1 MLVITLLVLAVC
13 IDSFATSITYG
24 IGKIKIPF
32 HCTLLINII
41 GAAMLAASLMLAD
54 FISDRISINSIKIL
68 SGGLLFIMGA
78 VNLFFPFIKSIFTH
92 CKGKELT
99 NFALV
104 KKSILLAIFLDE
116 TKADLDRSKSLS
128 VKEACFL
135 GVALS
140 VDSLASGFS
149 GGLGICQG
157 YFIYGV
163 LLCFFLGLLG
173 INLGARIGRLISLRV
188 SNRLDL
194 SFLSGILLILLGFTK
209 LK

>member
-78 VNLFFPFIKSIFTH
+78 VNLFFPFIKSIFTN

-104 KKSILLAIFLDE
+104 KKSILLVIFLDE
-116 TKADLDRSKSLS
+116 TKADLDKSKSLS

-163 LLCFFLGLLG
+163 LLCFFLGLIG
-173 INLGARIGRLISLRV
+173 INLGAKIGRLISLRV

-194 SFLSGILLILLGFTK
+194 SFLSGILLIILGFTK
-209 LK
+209 LR

>member
-1 MLVITLLVLAVC
+1 MLIITLLVLAVC

-32 HCTLLINII
+32 HCTILINLI
-41 GAAMLAASLMLAD
+41 GAAMLAISLMMAD
-54 FISDRISINSIKIL
+54 FISDRITINSIKML
-68 SGGLLFIMGA
+68 SGGLLFLIGA
-78 VNLFFPFIKSIFTH
+78 ANLFFPFIKSIFTH

-99 NFALV
+99 NFDCV
-104 KKSILLAIFLDE
+104 KKSILLVIFLDE
-116 TKADLDRSKSLS
+116 TKADMDRSKCLS

-135 GVALS
+135 GLALS

-157 YFIYGV
+157 YFIYGI
-163 LLCFFLGLLG
+163 LLCFVIGLVG
-173 INLGARIGRLISLRV
+173 IILGARIGELISLRV

-194 SFLSGILLILLGFTK
+194 SFLSGILLIILGFTK
-209 LK
+209 LA

>member
-104 KKSILLAIFLDE
+104 KKSILLVIFLDE

-163 LLCFFLGLLG
+163 LLCFFLGLIG

>member
-116 TKADLDRSKSLS
+116 TKADLDQSKSLS

-163 LLCFFLGLLG
+163 LLCFFLGLIG

-194 SFLSGILLILLGFTK
+194 SFLSGILLIILGFTK

>member
-41 GAAMLAASLMLAD
+41 GAAMLSASLMLAD

-104 KKSILLAIFLDE
+104 KKSILLVIFLDE
-116 TKADLDRSKSLS
+116 TKADLDKSKSLS

-163 LLCFFLGLLG
+163 LLCFFLGLIG
-173 INLGARIGRLISLRV
+173 INLGAKIGRLISLRV

-194 SFLSGILLILLGFTK
+194 SFLSGILLIILGFTK
-209 LK
+209 LR

>member
-41 GAAMLAASLMLAD
+41 GAAMLAVSLMLAD

-68 SGGLLFIMGA
+68 SGGLLFIMGT

-116 TKADLDRSKSLS
+116 TKADLDKSKSLS

-157 YFIYGV
+157 YFIYGI
-163 LLCFFLGLLG
+163 LLCFFLGLVG
-173 INLGARIGRLISLRV
+173 ITLGARIGRLISLKL

-194 SFLSGILLILLGFTK
+194 SFLSGILLIILGFTK
-209 LK
+209 LR

>member
-104 KKSILLAIFLDE
+104 KKSILLVIFLDE

-163 LLCFFLGLLG
+163 LLCFFLGLIG

-194 SFLSGILLILLGFTK
+194 SFLSGILLIILGFTK

>member
-68 SGGLLFIMGA
+68 SGRLLFIMGA

-104 KKSILLAIFLDE
+104 KKSILLVIYLDE
-116 TKADLDRSKSLS
+116 TKADLDKSKSLS

-163 LLCFFLGLLG
+163 LLCFFLGLIG

-194 SFLSGILLILLGFTK
+194 SFLSGILLIILGFTK
-209 LK
+209 LR

>member
-41 GAAMLAASLMLAD
+41 GAAMLAASLMMAD

-104 KKSILLAIFLDE
+104 KKSILLVIFLDE

-163 LLCFFLGLLG
+163 LLCFFLGLIG

-194 SFLSGILLILLGFTK
+194 SFLSGILLIILGFTK

>member
-104 KKSILLAIFLDE
+104 KKSILLVIFLDE
-116 TKADLDRSKSLS
+116 TKADLDKSKSLS

-163 LLCFFLGLLG
+163 LLCFFLGLIG
-173 INLGARIGRLISLRV
+173 INLGAKIGRLISLRV

-194 SFLSGILLILLGFTK
+194 SFLSGILLIILGFTK
-209 LK
+209 LR